1 MKKEYDLGH
10 VAAEPK
16 EPATGCSD
24 DQTNLIQYS
33 SDKKVRF
40 WDHHL
45 NDRFVGTSG
54 HQDRQEDT
62 DDPPDGRED
71 GHGEDRGPHDDALEE
86 HTHFIV
92 ILISTSKLPSL

>member
-1 MKKEYDLGH
+1 MEERKFG
-10 VAAEPK
+10 
-16 EPATGCSD
+16 
-24 DQTNLIQYS
+24 DQ
-33 SDKKVRF
+33 
-40 WDHHL
+40 HL
-45 NDRFVGTSG
+45 NDRFVRTSG
-54 HQDRQEDT
+54 HKDRQEDA